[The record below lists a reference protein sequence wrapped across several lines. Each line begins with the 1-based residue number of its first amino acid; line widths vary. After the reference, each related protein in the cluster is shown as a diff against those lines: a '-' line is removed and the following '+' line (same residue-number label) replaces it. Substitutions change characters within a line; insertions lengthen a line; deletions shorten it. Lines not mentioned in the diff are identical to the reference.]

1 MSMSISRERST
12 RPSQRSKMRGRA
24 AEGRRLKV
32 VLAAVR
38 GVALVALVVAVS
50 GIATGATVV
59 DGARHTYDVPAVA
72 RVAVFEFDG
81 VQARS
86 SLRGGVWGR
95 SDSPSVEVWHASTTS
110 DHQGIATEAAGT
122 RIPWNSY
129 ADYPKVTINGREYA
143 NVGGRPYTQHA
154 VDRLQPSGLSTPAGA
169 SGPGRSIAPAYVD
182 DVLTG
187 SQTVRKPV
195 FGPNGEARV
204 SHVSGSVEV
213 ITEGDIVITVIT
225 R

>member
-1 MSMSISRERST
+1 MAIT
-12 RPSQRSKMRGRA
+12 G
-24 AEGRRLKV
+24 GIG
-32 VLAAVR
+32 LATGNFDPRQVAIGGLVGAIPGGGTVTTAIR
-38 GVALVALVVAVS
+38 NGAIAGGVGETANQAVS
-50 GIATGATVV
+50 GNGFDVSNIVQQTVIGGATG
-59 DGARHTYDVPAVA
+59 
-72 RVAVFEFDG
+72 G
-81 VQARS
+81 VTQRLLGNTRDDWNRLITRNGS
-86 SLRGGVWGR
+86 
-95 SDSPSVEVWHASTTS
+95 
-110 DHQGIATEAAGT
+110 ATEAAGT

-154 VDRLQPSGLSTPAGA
+154 VDRLQPSGLGTPAGA

-195 FGPNGEARV
+195 VGPNGEARV

-213 ITEGDIVITVIT
+213 ITEGDIVITAIT

>member
-1 MSMSISRERST
+1 MRLWHSIPLTLFLGVVGVLVGSPTTTTASAASYTYDAPAFARFDAHASGLAEAGRGTRVGLREGSAS
-12 RPSQRSKMRGRA
+12 PS
-24 AEGRRLKV
+24 AEGL
-32 VLAAVR
+32 
-38 GVALVALVVAVS
+38 G
-50 GIATGATVV
+50 
-59 DGARHTYDVPAVA
+59 
-72 RVAVFEFDG
+72 
-81 VQARS
+81 
-86 SLRGGVWGR
+86 
-95 SDSPSVEVWHASTTS
+95 ASTTS
-110 DHQGIATEAAGT
+110 NARIIATEAAGT

-154 VDRLQPSGLSTPAGA
+154 VDRLQPSGLGAPAGA
-169 SGPGRSIAPAYVD
+169 SGPGRSIAPGYVD

-195 FGPNGEARV
+195 VGPNGEARV

>member
-1 MSMSISRERST
+1 MNPATVRASR
-12 RPSQRSKMRGRA
+12 A
-24 AEGRRLKV
+24 W
-32 VLAAVR
+32 
-38 GVALVALVVAVS
+38 LVALLTLLLVAVLGANS
-50 GIATGATVV
+50 ATAATYV
-59 DGARHTYDVPAVA
+59 YDPAVVVSRSDVRLA
-72 RVAVFEFDG
+72 DAADPSSVPRSDASDRSVWPLAEAHRTATTPS
-81 VQARS
+81 ARS
-86 SLRGGVWGR
+86 V
-95 SDSPSVEVWHASTTS
+95 
-110 DHQGIATEAAGT
+110 ATEAAGT

-154 VDRLQPSGLSTPAGA
+154 VDRLQPSGLGAPAGA
-169 SGPGRSIAPAYVD
+169 SGPGRSIAPGYVD

-195 FGPNGEARV
+195 VGPNGEARV

-213 ITEGDIVITVIT
+213 ITEGDTVITVIT